1 MRAPVD
7 TIAAPPFP
15 PDLEWVNVAPLR
27 MDKQIGRP
35 VLVEFW
41 DFCRPNSLR
50 TLPYL
55 KAWHERYAGD
65 GLRVIGIHTGGFLP
79 AREPENVIA
88 ATERLGIEYPVVIDE
103 RLELWDFYGNEGW
116 PARYAGD
123 GLRVISVHTPGFA
136 ASRDEAAVRDAVAR
150 LGIQHPVCIDSD
162 GLVWSLYDNEGWP
175 ARYLFNRSGR
185 LHEFHFGEGAY
196 AETEVAIQELLGVE
210 REPLR
215 ALRPEDEPSARI
227 VVPSADVAG
236 PYSGPYVAGT
246 VWAILAGRGE
256 VRANGRTIAVEH
268 PGAYELVSHPLS
280 TEGVLDLAVGPGVEC
295 LGVCFSPG
303 LAPPGA

>member
-15 PDLEWVNVAPLR
+15 ADLPWVNVASLR

-50 TLPYL
+50 TLPYV
-55 KAWHERYAGD
+55 KAWHE
-65 GLRVIGIHTGGFLP
+65 
-79 AREPENVIA
+79 
-88 ATERLGIEYPVVIDE
+88 
-103 RLELWDFYGNEGW
+103 
-116 PARYAGD
+116 RYAGD
-123 GLRVISVHTPGFA
+123 GLRVISVHTPGFP
-136 ASRDEAAVRDAVAR
+136 ASRDQAEVRAAVAR
-150 LGIQHPVCIDSD
+150 LGIEHPVLIDSD
-162 GLVWSLYDNEGWP
+162 GLVWTLYDNEGWP
-175 ARYLFNRSGR
+175 ARYLFNPAGR

-196 AETEVAIQELLGVE
+196 VETELAIQELLGIE

-215 ALRPEDEPSARI
+215 AVRPEDEPSARI
-227 VVPSADVAG
+227 VVPTPDVAG

-246 VWAILAGRGE
+246 VWAILDGRGSAT
-256 VRANGRTIAVEH
+256 ANGRAIAVEH
-268 PGAYELVSHPLS
+268 PGAYVVAAHPVS
-280 TEGVLDLAVGPGVEC
+280 TEGVLDLALGDGVEC